1 MVQCDSDRFLE
12 YLNELKSELYD
23 LERRLDVVHYLAS
36 SSMYEAENIVY
47 DLELLAVEVEQIQVD
62 EEN

>member
-1 MVQCDSDRFLE
+1 ME